1 MIACIPSLDQNFIF
15 SPNRSPMKCIGSIHD
30 LGSHRRLMSVPWS
43 GLVGHIKCGAQGLM
57 LVGNRQKKPGSLRDD
72 IWARH
77 WKILG
82 LSNFEHLWT
91 MFRCTESGASLLTS
105 TFTPVT
111 LMTNTFNRTH
121 QTCEI
126 WRPHPPGIGLK
137 KIHSYVPSRIGFNLY
152 RKGLIHSF
160 EQSTNW
166 GAHVRSPVRPAM
178 IFAGLYSFP
187 RYICR
192 YPEQA

>member
-1 MIACIPSLDQNFIF
+1 MKRDRFFNPKSGVKHRWMGWMMFGEEKKGQIGLLCLSLNIYSIYIHINDCMYPFSRSEFIF

-126 WRPHPPGIGLK
+126 DDPIPPG
-137 KIHSYVPSRIGFNLY
+137 
-152 RKGLIHSF
+152 
-160 EQSTNW
+160 
-166 GAHVRSPVRPAM
+166 
-178 IFAGLYSFP
+178 
-187 RYICR
+187 
-192 YPEQA
+192 